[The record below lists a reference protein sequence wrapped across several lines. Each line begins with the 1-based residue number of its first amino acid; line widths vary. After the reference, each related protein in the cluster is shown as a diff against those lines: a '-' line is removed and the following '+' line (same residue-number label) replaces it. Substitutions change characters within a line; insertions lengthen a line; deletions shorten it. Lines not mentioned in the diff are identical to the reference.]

1 MSTIYGDCSST
12 ASQLFAQA
20 TARAEQRHIEQQ
32 NQLQQPLQIPLIQE
46 SAPAGEENKGVYIDV
61 FV

>member
-1 MSTIYGDCSST
+1 MSTIYGDCGST

-32 NQLQQPLQIPLIQE
+32 NQLQQPLQIPLIQGAT
-46 SAPAGEENKGVYIDV
+46 SVAEENKGVYIDV
-61 FV
+61 YV